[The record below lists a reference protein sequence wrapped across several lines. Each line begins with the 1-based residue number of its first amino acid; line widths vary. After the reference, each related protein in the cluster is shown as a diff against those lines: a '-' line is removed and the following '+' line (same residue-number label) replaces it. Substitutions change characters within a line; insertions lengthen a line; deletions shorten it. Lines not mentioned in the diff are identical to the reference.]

1 MRKRAREE
9 FISVLKRLVSLLPRM
24 SDGDKDRVFGF
35 VSLADAGARTLKQV
49 YEAEKLLSK
58 YDPQF
63 ALEKKGERLAAR
75 LTDLDNANKLRKG
88 LADLQITEKHIAQER
103 AEFAKRVEVLQKNKR
118 LGYRLKEARVPVNQW
133 WHI

>member
-1 MRKRAREE
+1 MRARAREE

-24 SDGDKDRVFGF
+24 SDEDKDRVFKF
-35 VSLADAGARTLKQV
+35 VNLAEDGDRTLKQV
-49 YEAEKLLSK
+49 YEAEALLSK

-63 ALEKKGERLAAR
+63 ALEKKGERIEAR
-75 LTDLDNANKLRKG
+75 LVAIDNAKKLRKG
-88 LADLQITEKHIAQER
+88 LAQLQITEKHIAQER

-118 LGYRLKEARVPVNQW
+118 LGYRLKEARVPINQW